1 MPVYQ
6 YHCSSCGHDFE
17 RVETMRAHESGAAP
31 PCPKCGSEQ
40 VEQRPSAFFA
50 KTARKA

>member
-6 YHCSSCGHDFE
+6 YHCTSCGQDFD
-17 RVETMRAHESGAAP
+17 RVETMRAHEEDATP
-31 PCPKCGSEQ
+31 RCPHCDSDR

-50 KTARKA
+50 KTARKT

>member
-17 RVETMRAHESGAAP
+17 RVESMRAHEAGAAP
-31 PCPKCGSEQ
+31 HCPKCGSEE

-50 KTARKA
+50 KTARKT